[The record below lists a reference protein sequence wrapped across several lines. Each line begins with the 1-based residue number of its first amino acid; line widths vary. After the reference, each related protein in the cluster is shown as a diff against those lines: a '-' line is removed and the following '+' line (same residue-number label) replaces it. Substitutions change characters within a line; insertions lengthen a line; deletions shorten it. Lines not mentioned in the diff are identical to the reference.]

1 MLLTCVTCTR
11 TCVFLQVCCHCFDLL
26 TQLST
31 KATVQVNQ
39 VNAHLY
45 THVTDLSNV
54 EVSVNSQAVGSGQLH
69 VVATNPPYVHVQ
81 GIYVG
86 GGG

>member
-1 MLLTCVTCTR
+1 MLHVHC

-54 EVSVNSQAVGSGQLH
+54 EVSVNSQAVGT
-69 VVATNPPYVHVQ
+69 VRRWA
-81 GIYVG
+81 VG
-86 GGG
+86 S